1 MKSNQVKT
9 LALLILTFLSSS
21 TYASHLLGGE
31 ITFFCVGGGNYKFR
45 VTFYKNCAEIPFNDP
60 TLTVTAFGVTGLN
73 SANITCN
80 LVGTP
85 IDISPQCTQVTG
97 GPGPV
102 RCTNGPTGRTLG
114 AYGAVS
120 RFVYESGP
128 INFNNVPAPGVGTP
142 YIFFTNIGGCC
153 RYSNNNTDCGGAG
166 ALMLRCLM
174 YRYEKNGVGVPPSL
188 LCDKAPEFVII
199 PSTAQII
206 SNTDTVVIQ
215 NFAIDNDLDSLAY
228 AIDYPLINYNNGL
241 GVNCNYVNN
250 YSLNYP
256 FPTVL
261 PVNYKGVSYPMNP
274 VTGDVLYKPN
284 VNGNFLTCTRVE
296 SWRCGQKISE
306 IYRDFQVIIMAPL
319 PNYPSTVQKNRKL
332 VPPFSDNLGNPN
344 TSWSASF
351 FAGDSIVFNL
361 EDNDYQNS
369 S

>member
-1 MKSNQVKT
+1 MKLNQVKT

-153 RYSNNNTDCGGAG
+153 RNPNNNTNCGGSG
-166 ALMLRCLM
+166 ALVLRCLM
-174 YRYEKNGVGVPPSL
+174 YRYEKNGV
-188 LCDKAPEFVII
+188 
-199 PSTAQII
+199 
-206 SNTDTVVIQ
+206 
-215 NFAIDNDLDSLAY
+215 
-228 AIDYPLINYNNGL
+228 
-241 GVNCNYVNN
+241 
-250 YSLNYP
+250 
-256 FPTVL
+256 
-261 PVNYKGVSYPMNP
+261 
-274 VTGDVLYKPN
+274 
-284 VNGNFLTCTRVE
+284 
-296 SWRCGQKISE
+296 
-306 IYRDFQVIIMAPL
+306 
-319 PNYPSTVQKNRKL
+319 
-332 VPPFSDNLGNPN
+332 
-344 TSWSASF
+344 
-351 FAGDSIVFNL
+351 
-361 EDNDYQNS
+361 
-369 S
+369 